1 MRFVERVL
9 RACGACIPVT
19 AIGLLASLGACADGL
34 APLSLAPVPDSLAVV
49 AVRPGAVR
57 LTWAQVK
64 GVEVRQY
71 IVERRVNF
79 QGAFVEVVRINETNQ
94 GQLSWLDTDVQ
105 PETVYGYRVFSL
117 TLLGEK
123 SPPSVTGGALT
134 PPRPGIDISTSSS
147 STVAEAL
154 DPDGY
159 ELTIIGPDTVRAL
172 IGLDAKR
179 RFAPLKTGRYLV
191 SLGGVIDR
199 CSVTGAVART
209 LFVTDTSAETITPVS
224 FNVICRDPNR
234 GDIAA
239 SVAVSGA
246 NLDNVFS
253 LDVLG
258 ESTDTTLPASERVYS
273 ATRVVSAGG
282 VPSTFQNLR
291 PGTYTV
297 TLRDIAANCSLSG
310 SPQRAVTVT
319 RLAVATVNYVIVCAG
334 ANAPPVVS
342 TAPFVWRNRFTP
354 KTGATGAT
362 VELEHTL
369 DMTARA
375 GQGVNV
381 VQGIVT
387 YDPAVLRFEE
397 DTPGQ
402 LPTFVINKSTAGVLR
417 YTALRTGPPRTG
429 VVLLA
434 TFRFTVTGATGSRA
448 PTLTTAEVTSASV
461 TGPFIDSVRVV
472 EDTFTVSAAGAV
484 NQPPVARA
492 GGPYTGVAGAAVS
505 FNGAASSDS
514 DGTIASYAWAFGD
527 NTTGV
532 GASPS
537 KTYSAAGT
545 YTATLTV
552 TDNRGESANATA
564 SVTVSAGGTP
574 PPSNAPIARANGP
587 YSGQVGVPLTL
598 SSAGSTNG
606 TSYSWTLGNGQTAS
620 GASPSVTYAAA
631 GSYTVVLTVS
641 SASGATSTSQATAT
655 ITAAPPPPPPP
666 PPSNAT
672 PLVWR
677 SLFQAYDVVNN
688 SVALQ
693 IVYDLNTNIPE
704 TPGPE
709 ALRSFVVDSLKWDA
723 TRLQFLS
730 LNYGPGMVNVATN
743 QPGTSAGRLTLSAST
758 TPGLDRGNLVI
769 ATIRFRPVGVAG
781 RAVTTITF
789 LGPLLGTT
797 ATNSFSYN
805 SKTSIVEGQFTVP

>member
-9 RACGACIPVT
+9 RACGAFSPVT

-354 KTGATGAT
+354 NAGASNANVVLEPTLDLTARSGKVVRGVQASLFYDAT
-362 VELEHTL
+362 VLRYVS
-369 DMTARA
+369 RA
-375 GQGVNV
+375 
-381 VQGIVT
+381 
-387 YDPAVLRFEE
+387 
-397 DTPGQ
+397 PGQ
-402 LPTFVINKSTAGVLR
+402 LEDLIVNTSTPGRINMLAANSTSLSGIVS
-417 YTALRTGPPRTG
+417 
-429 VVLLA
+429 LA
-434 TFRFTVTGATGSRA
+434 RFTFAVIGAVGAKA
-448 PTLTTAEVTSASV
+448 PTTTSDVRAGDPA
-461 TGPFIDSVRVV
+461 PFQDSIRVV

-492 GGPYTGVAGAAVS
+492 GGPYTGVAGTAVA
-505 FNGAASSDS
+505 FNGAASSDP

-527 NTTGV
+527 NTTGI

-537 KTYSAAGT
+537 KTYSTAGT

-552 TDNRGESANATA
+552 TDNRGATAIATA
-564 SVTVSAGGTP
+564 SVTVSAGGAPPP

-587 YSGQVGVPLTL
+587 YTGQVNVPLTL
-598 SSAGSTNG
+598 SSAGSANA
-606 TSYSWTLGNGQTAS
+606 TSYTWSLGNGQTAS
-620 GASPSVTYAAA
+620 GASPSVTYMAA
-631 GSYTVVLTVS
+631 GTYSIVLTVTG
-641 SASGATSTSQATAT
+641 ASGATSTSQATAT
-655 ITAAPPPPPPP
+655 ITAAPPSPP

-677 SLFQAYDVVNN
+677 SLFQAYDIVNN

-730 LNYGPGMVNVATN
+730 LNYGPGMVNVATS
-743 QPGTSAGRLTLSAST
+743 QPGTSAGRLVLSAST
-758 TPGLDRGNLVI
+758 TPGLDQGNLVI
-769 ATIRFRPVGVAG
+769 ATIRFRPVGAAG
-781 RAVTTITF
+781 QAITTSTF

-805 SKTSIVEGQFTVP
+805 LRTSTVEGQFTLP